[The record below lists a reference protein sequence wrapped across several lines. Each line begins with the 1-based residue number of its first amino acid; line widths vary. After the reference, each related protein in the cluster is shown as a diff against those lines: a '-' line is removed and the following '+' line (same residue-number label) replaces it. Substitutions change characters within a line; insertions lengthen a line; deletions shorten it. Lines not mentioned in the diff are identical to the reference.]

1 MPGRNPAG
9 RPAVGERVPTAAAAD
24 PGGLTGIVLDAMDS
38 LGALGVGL
46 AILLET
52 VIPPIPSEVV
62 LPVAGFLAQTGRM
75 NVVAVFLAATLGSL
89 AGAAL
94 LYQLGRWLGPE
105 RSRTALGRLPL
116 VDVEDVER
124 TFAWFTRHGRAA
136 VLVGRLVP
144 VVRSFVSV
152 PAGVVRMPWPQ
163 FLLYT
168 AVGSALWNGAL
179 IGAGMALGT
188 QYDLVESYVGYLDYA
203 LVAAVVG
210 AVGWAVVRHARRRRS
225 TLGR

>member
-1 MPGRNPAG
+1 
-9 RPAVGERVPTAAAAD
+9 
-24 PGGLTGIVLDAMDS
+24 MDG

-116 VDVEDVER
+116 VDVEDVEK
-124 TFAWFTRHGRAA
+124 TFAWFARHGRAA

-168 AVGSALWNGAL
+168 AIGSALWNGAL

-188 QYDLVESYVGYLDYA
+188 QYDLVESYVGYLDHA
-203 LVAAVVG
+203 LVAAVV
-210 AVGWAVVRHARRRRS
+210 AAFGWAVVRHVRRRRS

>member
-1 MPGRNPAG
+1 
-9 RPAVGERVPTAAAAD
+9 VPTAAAAD

-46 AILLET
+46 AILAET

-62 LPVAGFLAQTGRM
+62 LPIAGYLAQTGRM
-75 NVVAVFLAATLGSL
+75 HVVAVFLAATLGSL
-89 AGAAL
+89 VGAAL
-94 LYQLGRWLGPE
+94 LYELGRVLGPE
-105 RSRTALGRLPL
+105 RSRRVLGRLPL
-116 VDVEDVER
+116 VDVEDVEK
-124 TFAWFTRHGRAA
+124 TFAWFERHGRSA
-136 VLVGRLVP
+136 VLIGRLVP

-168 AVGSALWNGAL
+168 AIGSALWNGLL

-188 QYDLVESYVGYLDYA
+188 QYEVVESYVGYLDWV
-203 LVAAVVG
+203 LVAAAVG
-210 AVGWAVVRHARRRRS
+210 AVGWTLVRHVRRRRS
-225 TLGR
+225 TLSG

>member
-1 MPGRNPAG
+1 
-9 RPAVGERVPTAAAAD
+9 
-24 PGGLTGIVLDAMDS
+24 VLDLMDA
-38 LGALGVGL
+38 LGAPGVGL

-52 VIPPIPSEVV
+52 VVPPIPSEVV
-62 LPVAGFLAQTGRM
+62 LPLAGYLAQTGRM
-75 NVVAVFLAATLGSL
+75 GLLAAFLCATAGSL
-89 AGAAL
+89 LGAAF

-105 RSRTALGRLPL
+105 RSRRWLDRLPL
-116 VDVEDVER
+116 VDTADVEKAFR
-124 TFAWFTRHGRAA
+124 AFERHGRTA

-144 VVRSFVSV
+144 VVRSFISV

-168 AVGSALWNGAL
+168 ALGSAVWNGAL
-179 IGAGMALGT
+179 IGAGVALGT
-188 QYDLVESYVGYLDYA
+188 QYELVERYVGLLDYA

-210 AVGWAVVRHARRRRS
+210 FLGWILVRHLRRRGS

>member
-1 MPGRNPAG
+1 
-9 RPAVGERVPTAAAAD
+9 VPTAAAAD
-24 PGGLTGIVLDAMDS
+24 PGGLTGIVLDAMER

-105 RSRTALGRLPL
+105 RSRAALGRLPL
-116 VDVEDVER
+116 VAVEDVER
-124 TFAWFTRHGRAA
+124 TFAWFARHGRAA

-152 PAGVVRMPWPQ
+152 PAGVVAMPWPQ

-168 AVGSALWNGAL
+168 AIGSALWNGAL

-188 QYDLVESYVGYLDYA
+188 QYDLVESYVGYLDWVLVTA
-203 LVAAVVG
+203 VAA
-210 AVGWAVVRHARRRRS
+210 ALGWAVVRHVRRRRI
-225 TLGR
+225 TLDQ

>member
-1 MPGRNPAG
+1 
-9 RPAVGERVPTAAAAD
+9 VPTAAAAD
-24 PGGLTGIVLDAMDS
+24 PGGLTGIVLDAMEE

-52 VIPPIPSEVV
+52 VVPPIPSEVV

-75 NVVAVFLAATLGSL
+75 DVVAVFLAATLGSL

-105 RSRTALGRLPL
+105 RSRAALARLPL
-116 VDVEDVER
+116 VDVADVEK
-124 TFAWFTRHGRAA
+124 TFAWFARHGRAA

-168 AVGSALWNGAL
+168 AIGSALWNGAL

-188 QYDLVESYVGYLDYA
+188 QYALVESYVGYLDRVLVTVA
-203 LVAAVVG
+203 VAAL
-210 AVGWAVVRHARRRRS
+210 GWAVVRHVRRQRS